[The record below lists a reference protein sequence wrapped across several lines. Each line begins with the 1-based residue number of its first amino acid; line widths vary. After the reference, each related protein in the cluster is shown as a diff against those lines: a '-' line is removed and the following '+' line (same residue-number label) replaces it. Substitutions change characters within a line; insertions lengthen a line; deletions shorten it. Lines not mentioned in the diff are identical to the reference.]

1 MKILI
6 VDDKKENLYLLERMI
21 RKIGYEV
28 VMAEHG
34 KQALEALS
42 NLETPP
48 DLIISD
54 IMMPVMDGYD
64 FFQTVSEN
72 PKWINIPFI
81 FLSAKTDPEDVRF
94 GKKLGVD
101 DYITKPF
108 EVEDLLA
115 SISGKIDRSKKTRLL
130 SQQIE
135 ENLLTSLKIDLSPS
149 ILPDEKENVF
159 LFLMTWDEIIGP
171 KLVALS
177 PTGTKPPFDLQSVGS
192 QLFQTT
198 VSVYGHRNYYQA
210 EGVLLKIANIKR
222 DGFIF
227 FDTIDDNNVRGGK
240 RIFMLVSLAPKI
252 NYLESLRI
260 KEIFEDIATQLK
272 EGRDWHLE
280 KYWNQISDILV
291 TPPLELA

>member
-1 MKILI
+1 MIGLLNLI
-6 VDDKKENLYLLERMI
+6 
-21 RKIGYEV
+21 
-28 VMAEHG
+28 
-34 KQALEALS
+34 Q
-42 NLETPP
+42 
-48 DLIISD
+48 
-54 IMMPVMDGYD
+54 
-64 FFQTVSEN
+64 
-72 PKWINIPFI
+72 
-81 FLSAKTDPEDVRF
+81 
-94 GKKLGVD
+94 KLGVD

-115 SISGKIDRSKKTRLL
+115 SIAGKIDRSKKTRLL

-135 ENLLTSLKIDLSPS
+135 ENLLTSLKINLSPS
-149 ILPDEKENVF
+149 VLPDEKENVF
-159 LFLMTWDEIIGP
+159 LFLMRWDEIMGP

-177 PTGTKPPFDLQSVGS
+177 PTDIKPPFDLQSVGS

-198 VSVYGHRNYYQA
+198 VSVYGHRNYYEA

-227 FDTIDDNNVRGGK
+227 FDTIDNDKVRGGK
-240 RIFMLVSLAPKI
+240 RVFMLVSIAPKI

-280 KYWNQISDILV
+280 KYWNQISDILA
-291 TPPLELA
+291 TPPLDLA